1 MKNPLS
7 GASPLP
13 GISPMD
19 SSSPIQ
25 SNLQTI
31 QSVLPNNFST
41 TLTEKRQSKK
51 RVRFALK
58 LETVQEDPSLFNNDK
73 SLIGT
78 TKTNQ
83 RIIDP
88 WRDGGPLYGAYV
100 EYLDKQG
107 ALTSNLAE
115 THRPTRPL
123 PSPLSLNK
131 SDVETSTHTNT
142 ILGRNK
148 SPEILTESIESGTPP
163 LGLPRILNRTTV
175 TKKNKNNNININ
187 NNNNNN
193 NSNNRRPS
201 LPAFDP
207 SLKQRVQSISPSHNI
222 QSKKISGC
230 VNNKKQ
236 SPSIHSTVKRADV
249 TLPSIKDNKSNEK
262 LIRTDY
268 SGGTKVVNEYCQSQK
283 LTEIISNSLSNTN
296 NQMSNLSEHSV
307 PPNFPKTPRSPC
319 QNYINNESYCS
330 QKNNHYVL
338 QPIIH

>member
-13 GISPMD
+13 GLSPVD

-25 SNLQTI
+25 SVFQTI
-31 QSVLPNNFST
+31 QSVLPNNLST
-41 TLTEKRQSKK
+41 SLTEKRQSKK

-58 LETVQEDPSLFNNDK
+58 LETVQEDPSLFNNGK

-78 TKTNQ
+78 TKTNK

-107 ALTSNLAE
+107 ALTSNLPE
-115 THRPTRPL
+115 THRPTRPS
-123 PSPLSLNK
+123 PPPLSLNK
-131 SDVETSTHTNT
+131 SDVESSTHTNT

-148 SPEILTESIESGTPP
+148 SPEILTESVESGMPP
-163 LGLPRILNRTTV
+163 LGLPHILNRTTA
-175 TKKNKNNNININ
+175 TKKNKNINN

-222 QSKKISGC
+222 QSKKISGSL
-230 VNNKKQ
+230 NNKKQ
-236 SPSIHSTVKRADV
+236 PPSIHPTVKRADV
-249 TLPSIKDNKSNEK
+249 TLPSIKDNKFNEK

-296 NQMSNLSEHSV
+296 NQIYNLSEHSV

-319 QNYINNESYCS
+319 QNYINNESYYS
-330 QKNNHYVL
+330 QKNNHDLL